1 MNTII
6 TGASSGIGKALV
18 NTFARNGHVV
28 LAIAR
33 REDRLKELS
42 QKLAE
47 DYNAIVHPFPLDITA
62 NNASQHIYE
71 TAIDLF
77 GNVHVLINNAAMSPY
92 QEFHLV
98 NLSHIRQIIS
108 LNVLA
113 LTELCRLFIPHMVE
127 HGEPSHVVNVGSV
140 GAYAPLPY
148 FSIYNGTKHYV
159 RVFTNMLR
167 YETRKSNIKI
177 STLHPGG
184 TFSEFQ
190 ALAGERVTELGRK
203 GMMTPEAVAEIA
215 YPAILKGKRVIVP
228 GTINKLAVLIG
239 KVFPFPLAIRVM
251 SLVYYLSIEKT
262 ETNYPS

>member
-18 NTFARNGHVV
+18 NTFARNGHAV

-42 QKLAE
+42 QKLAVE
-47 DYNAIVHPFPLDITA
+47 NHATVHPFPLDITA
-62 NNASQHIYE
+62 DNASQHIYE
-71 TAIDLF
+71 AAIDLF
-77 GNVHVLINNAAMSPY
+77 GNVQVLINNAAMSPY

-113 LTELCRLFIPHMVE
+113 LTELCRLFIPHMLE

-184 TFSEFQ
+184 TISEFQ

-228 GTINKLAVLIG
+228 GTINKLAVIIG
-239 KVFPFPLAIRVM
+239 KFFPFPVAIRVM
-251 SLVYYLSIEKT
+251 SLVYKLSIEKT
-262 ETNYPS
+262 DNNYPI

>member
-18 NTFARNGHVV
+18 NMFARNGHAV

-42 QKLAE
+42 QKLAKE
-47 DYNAIVHPFPLDITA
+47 NNAIVHPFPMDITTQD
-62 NNASQHIYE
+62 ASYLINE
-71 TAIDLF
+71 AAIDLF
-77 GNVHVLINNAAMSPY
+77 GKVQILINNAGMSPY
-92 QEFHLV
+92 QEFYLM
-98 NLSHIRQIIS
+98 NLNHIRQIIS

-113 LTELCRLFIPHMVE
+113 LTELCRLFIPHMLE

-140 GAYAPLPY
+140 GGYAPLPY

-184 TFSEFQ
+184 TVTEFQ
-190 ALAGERVTELGRK
+190 ALAGERVKQLGRL
-203 GMMTPEAVAEIA
+203 GMMTPEEVAKIA
-215 YPAILKGKRVIVP
+215 YPAIMKGKRVIVP
-228 GTINKLAVLIG
+228 GTMSKLAVMIG
-239 KVFPFPLAIRVM
+239 KFFPFPVAIRVM
-251 SLVYYLSIEKT
+251 SLVYSLSIEKT
-262 ETNYPS
+262 DNNYPI